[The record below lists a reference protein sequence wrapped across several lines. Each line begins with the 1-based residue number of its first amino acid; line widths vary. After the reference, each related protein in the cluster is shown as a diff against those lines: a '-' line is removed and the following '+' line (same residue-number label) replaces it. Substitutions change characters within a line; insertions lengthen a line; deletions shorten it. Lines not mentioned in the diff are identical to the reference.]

1 VKITAFYA
9 GLLAL
14 LFLFL
19 SARTITYRRA
29 QQVEIGDGGNREL
42 LRRVRV
48 HGNFAEYVPLGLVLM
63 GLSESLGLPGLG
75 LNAMGITLLVG
86 RLAHAWA
93 LSQSPHVLPLRVFG
107 VTATLLALAGGALA
121 CLWLGVFAA
130 H

>member
-1 VKITAFYA
+1 MKITAFYA

-48 HGNFAEYVPLGLVLM
+48 HGNFAEYVPLGIVLM
-63 GLSESLGLPGLG
+63 GLSESLGC
-75 LNAMGITLLVG
+75 
-86 RLAHAWA
+86 RAWD
-93 LSQSPHVLPLRVFG
+93 
-107 VTATLLALAGGALA
+107 
-121 CLWLGVFAA
+121 
-130 H
+130 